1 MSKWFKLDNAA
12 NIYPSTQTS
21 DWTAMFRISV
31 TLSEDVDLQILEEA
45 QINTLKR
52 FPSFAARLRKGMFWH
67 FFEQIDGAPPI
78 LDDIYNPTQPLI
90 FRRNRYFM
98 YRLLC
103 HKNRISVEFFH
114 ALTDGSGAMTFL
126 LSLVAE
132 YLRLKNGIEVVPSKY
147 VFRCSDSPEPEEYE
161 DAFQRY
167 AGDKSLGLVE
177 TPSYHYDG
185 TAVPLNKLLIISA
198 EMPTEV
204 LRAKAKE
211 YRTSIGAFLAAN
223 LLYSIYKKQ
232 KSEKSESALRHDAK
246 ISLPIN
252 LRQFFP
258 SKTVRNFSSF
268 INPGI
273 KSRLGD
279 YTFEEVLEQVEHFMG
294 MNITEKELNA
304 RFTGYVKIEKNLL
317 MRLVP
322 LFLKNLLLK
331 IGHSLTANRTSASTI
346 SNLGLVEVDEAMRPY
361 IRRIDL
367 MLGRSYGKRTSC
379 GVVSYNGKTVINFS
393 RTIVEADIEQNFFR
407 QLVEMGIPVAIESN
421 GRG

>member
-21 DWTAMFRISV
+21 DWLSLFRLSV

-52 FPSFAARLRKGMFWH
+52 FPSFATRLRKGLFWH
-67 FFEQIDGAPPI
+67 FFEQNDGAPPI
-78 LDDIYNPTQPLI
+78 LKDVYNPTQPLV
-90 FRRNRYFM
+90 FRRNRHFM
-98 YRLLC
+98 YRLLYY
-103 HKNRISVEFFH
+103 KNRIAAEFFH
-114 ALTDGSGAMTFL
+114 ALTDGTGGMTFL

-132 YLRLKNGIEVVPSKY
+132 YLRLKNGLEVVPSKY
-147 VFRCSDSPEPEEYE
+147 VFRCSDSPQPEEYE

-167 AGDKSLGLVE
+167 ASDNSLGLIE

-198 EMPTEV
+198 ELPTEV
-204 LRAKAKE
+204 LHAKAKE
-211 YRTSIGAFLAAN
+211 FKTTIGVFLAAN
-223 LLYSIYKKQ
+223 LIYSIYKKQ
-232 KSEKSESALRHDAK
+232 KSEMSERALRYDAK

-252 LRQFFP
+252 LRRFFP
-258 SKTVRNFSSF
+258 SKTVRNFSAF
-268 INPGI
+268 INPGVR
-273 KSRLGD
+273 SRLGD

-304 RFTGYVKIEKNLL
+304 RFSGFVKIEKNLM
-317 MRLVP
+317 MRIVP
-322 LFLKNLLLK
+322 LFLKDLLLK

-346 SNLGLVEVDEAMRPY
+346 SNLGVVEVDEAMKPY
-361 IRRIDL
+361 IRRIDF
-367 MLGRSYGKRTSC
+367 MLGRSYGKRTGC
-379 GVVSYNGKTVINFS
+379 ACVSYNGKTVINFA
-393 RTIVEADIEQNFFR
+393 RTIVEADIERNFFR